1 METRIQNFRTNG
13 LLLFK
18 NSMGLRRERM
28 GWTWRKKGRIWYV
41 KAGNLRKRCER
52 PTWKRGWTGRLG
64 SVGRMD
70 LEPRQPAHGKEV
82 GQGGWGAWG
91 EWTWSPGSLHGAAPG
106 LRVGGSET
114 WPASVAGALGGPSVA
129 SY

>member
-70 LEPRQPAHGKEV
+70 LEPRQPARGRSWTK
-82 GQGGWGAWG
+82 GWGERNVA
-91 EWTWSPGSLHGAAPG
+91 
-106 LRVGGSET
+106 RVGGGS
-114 WPASVAGALGGPSVA
+114 ARGAQRGELLRE
-129 SY
+129 